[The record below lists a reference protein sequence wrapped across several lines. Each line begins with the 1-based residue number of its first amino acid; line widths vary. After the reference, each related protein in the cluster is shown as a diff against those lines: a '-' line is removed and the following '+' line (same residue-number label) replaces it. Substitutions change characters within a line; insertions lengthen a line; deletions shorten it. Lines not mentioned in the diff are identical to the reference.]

1 MRLFSTID
9 PGCIWITLTEY
20 SASVYWIYT
29 EQPSAAHCCLL
40 RAFSRV
46 KELIAVVK
54 DSPRF
59 PLFTQDVVVPHTSSV
74 PPFRANSHGLGL
86 QQRSRASN
94 IGHRLKS
101 LYSPPTPPDLHS
113 SPSCPL
119 LARLAV
125 GPTTSKPN
133 GLLPTAAL
141 HSAVTLVPVLMDLWN
156 VKVLGK
162 PRREIN
168 HRWQGEEVLFA

>member
-101 LYSPPTPPDLHS
+101 LYSPPTPPHLHS
-113 SPSCPL
+113 FPLMSTPGETCSGPYHEQAKRSVADSSTSLRGHSC
-119 LARLAV
+119 AC
-125 GPTTSKPN
+125 PN
-133 GLLPTAAL
+133 GFMECESAGKTA
-141 HSAVTLVPVLMDLWN
+141 
-156 VKVLGK
+156 
-162 PRREIN
+162 
-168 HRWQGEEVLFA
+168 QGN